1 MEFESFI
8 IGALVSAILITQW
21 NKITEIIKR
30 IFNREKMNHE
40 I

>member
-1 MEFESFI
+1 MEFDSFL

-21 NKITEIIKR
+21 NKITELLKK
-30 IFNREKMNHE
+30 IFGRTKDE